1 MRNLLIICLLLV
13 STFAVAQK
21 GTVIGTITDKEMNN
35 EPLPFANV
43 FVKGTKI
50 GGTTD
55 FDGKYSLSLPAGKHT
70 IVFSFIGY
78 KTAEVP
84 VTVVAGKTVV
94 ANQLLGASE
103 GITMDEVLVKAVVSH
118 EKESVLLTE
127 QKKAV
132 VMQTQ
137 IGAQELSRKGVS
149 DVAAAVTKAAGVT
162 KQEGGSGSIFVRGL
176 GDRYN
181 VSTLNGLPLP
191 SNNPS
196 NKNISLD
203 IFTTDIV
210 ESVGISKTFESQN
223 YADFGGANIDIAAKR
238 FSGKPFVSVGL
249 GLGANSNVAG
259 LDQFYVQ
266 DGPNYFGFG
275 KTEIPNDPY
284 SPSAYSTS
292 WDRQDSNYL
301 LNNSVSLSAGKRFN
315 LGEVSSLSTFFTA
328 SFDADNKFNEG
339 VNRGGVTKEG
349 IAFSDF
355 YKKAYKHNTNTTV
368 MGTADYKINE
378 NHSVF
383 FTTMFLN
390 STSQEYAEYEGE
402 NQDFNGGFSG
412 NATIPAENDITGFVK
427 RGTFDQTQLIINQL
441 VGKNKLGEQWDVNWA
456 VGYSILNN
464 VIPDRMQNTFVPSRK
479 LEDIGKNKYT
489 FFTNSSIHNHRY
501 FQNLTENE
509 FSSNISVSY
518 KFAKDKVDEYKGK
531 ATLGYSGKFKDINF
545 DSKQYSF
552 FPNFATT
559 TFVKEDIHNVDGFL
573 VEPNFDTSNGDKSS
587 AITQL
592 YNGYLNVNSVF
603 ASVQY
608 AFSEKLS
615 VILGARLEQLDQYV
629 FYVSQEAPQ
638 GGRSKYAPLNF
649 LPSLI
654 AKYKLNEK
662 QNLKL
667 ALSKTYTLPQ
677 FKEKVNMIFQEVA
690 QDYNGNPNVYASTN
704 YNADLGWEYYPNDG
718 ELISVTAFGKLI
730 QDPINEMFVNSSS
743 GNITYANTGE
753 KAIAVGVE
761 VELRKNIFEIENAN
775 YLKNKLSYGINAS
788 YLYHNQDLDNDKI
801 LRENGFGS
809 NFTFEEAKLAGASDL
824 LANADI
830 SYLKE
835 LAENKDISAT
845 LSYGYFSD
853 KLAVIGNGERGNM
866 VDKAVNKLDL
876 VVKSNLSKNLKLGL
890 SFKNILN
897 PAYERVQGI
906 ATGTGNYDKDVL
918 VSSYK
923 LGSSISLSLGY
934 KF

>member
-78 KTAEVP
+78 KSAEVP
-84 VTVVAGKTVV
+84 VTVVTGKTVV
-94 ANQLLGASE
+94 VNQLLGASE
-103 GITMDEVLVKAVVSH
+103 GITMDEVVVKAAVSH

-249 GLGANSNVAG
+249 GLGANSNVTG
-259 LDQFYVQ
+259 LDQFYMQ

-275 KTEIPNDPY
+275 KTEIPNDPFT
-284 SPSAYSTS
+284 PSAYSTS

-328 SFDADNKFNEG
+328 SFDADNKY
-339 VNRGGVTKEG
+339 VEG
-349 IAFSDF
+349 ISRGDITTGGTVFSDF

-390 STSQEYAEYEGE
+390 SSSQEYAEYEGE
-402 NQDFNGGFSG
+402 DQDFDGGLGSNDLSG
-412 NATIPAENDITGFVK
+412 FIK
-427 RGTFDQTQLIINQL
+427 RGTFEQTQLVVNQL
-441 VGKNKLGEQWDVNWA
+441 VGKDKLGEQWDLNWA

-464 VIPDRMQNTFVPSRK
+464 SIPDRMQNTFVPARDGS
-479 LEDIGKNKYT
+479 DDYT
-489 FFTNSSIHNHRY
+489 FFTIGAVYNHRF
-501 FQNLTENE
+501 FQELTEKELSANL
-509 FSSNISVSY
+509 SVTY
-518 KFAKDKVDEYKGK
+518 KFAKDKEDEYKGK
-531 ATLGYSGKFKDINF
+531 AILGYSGRSKDVDFENNI
-545 DSKQYSF
+545 YSF
-552 FPNFATT
+552 YPVENSLNFSE
-559 TFVKEDIHNVDGFL
+559 EDIHNVDKIL
-573 VEPNFDTSNGDKSS
+573 SKLDSSNSEKLPQFYRG
-587 AITQL
+587 TQ
-592 YNGYLNVNSVF
+592 NINAVF
-603 ASVQY
+603 ASLQY
-608 AFSEKLS
+608 QITEKLTA
-615 VILGARLEQLDQYV
+615 ILGVRFEQVLQDLT
-629 FYVSQEAPQ
+629 FKKTTSTE
-638 GGRSKYAPLNF
+638 PLNTIYEPINF

-654 AKYKLNEK
+654 AKYKVNEK
-662 QNLKL
+662 QNVKL
-667 ALSKTYTLPQ
+667 ALSQTYTLPQ
-677 FKEKVNMIFQEVA
+677 FKEKAETLFEDVTQS
-690 QDYNGNPNVYASTN
+690 YLGNLNLLSSTN

-730 QDPINEMFVNSSS
+730 QNPINEMFVNSGS
-743 GNITYANTGE
+743 GDITYENTGE
-753 KAIAVGVE
+753 KAVVAGVE
-761 VELRKNIFEIENAN
+761 FELRKNIFETENAN
-775 YLKNKLSYGINAS
+775 YLKNKLSYGINAA
-788 YLYHNQDLDNDKI
+788 YMYQNQDLDANKAT
-801 LRENGFGS
+801 
-809 NFTFEEAKLAGASDL
+809 FTFANSKLAGASDL

-853 KLAVIGNGERGNM
+853 KLAVIGTQFRGNM

-897 PAYERVQGI
+897 PAYERVQEQSKVTTLPG
-906 ATGTGNYDKDVL
+906 KDIL

-923 LGSSISLSLGY
+923 TGSSVSLSLGY